1 MTGRGLVEGGVG
13 GAVATAAMSAV
24 MLAGSRAGLMEDQP
38 PKHIVRAALPGHAR
52 RRKPGEGVLAA
63 LAHFGFGI
71 TAGALYRLVSRGR
84 RTPVPM
90 GVGYGLAIW
99 LASYQGWVPGV
110 TVLPPISDDRPGR
123 PAVMAAGHV
132 VYGAV
137 LAAVLNGFHSRGAG
151 KTSF

>member
-38 PKHIVRAALPGHAR
+38 PKHIVRAALPGHAH
-52 RRKPGEGVLAA
+52 RRKPGEGALAA

-71 TAGALYRLVSRGR
+71 TAGALFRLVSKGR
-84 RTPVPM
+84 RTPVPV
-90 GVGYGLAIW
+90 GIGYGLAIW

-110 TVLPPISDDRPGR
+110 TVLPQISDDRPGR

-132 VYGAV
+132 VYGVV
-137 LAAVLNGFHSRGAG
+137 LATVLNEFRSRDAR
-151 KTSF
+151 